1 LASTVVDLWLLHHMP
16 ALSLQCQPTTA
27 VSVGGGSLLAVWMLG
42 YVYAS
47 RLQASGNLW

>member
-1 LASTVVDLWLLHHMP
+1 MTWRPYGEMTPLLK
-16 ALSLQCQPTTA
+16 AFSKN
-27 VSVGGGSLLAVWMLG
+27 GGGSLLAVWMLE